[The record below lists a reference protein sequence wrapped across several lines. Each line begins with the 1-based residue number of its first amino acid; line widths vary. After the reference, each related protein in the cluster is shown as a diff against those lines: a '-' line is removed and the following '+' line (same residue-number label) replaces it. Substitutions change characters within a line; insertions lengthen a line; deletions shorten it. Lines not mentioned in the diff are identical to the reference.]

1 MSSKLLE
8 SSPPN
13 MVTAPI
19 MVMAISEAIS
29 AYSMAV
35 DPLLHL
41 KKQMPCIENRLM
53 QANII
58 FIPAAHFF
66 KDGHP
71 NGVILAISPSGASDM
86 AHMNKSLSYR
96 LLNRDKTLP

>member
-35 DPLLHL
+35 DPFLHL
-41 KKQMPCIENRLM
+41 KKQIPRIESRLM

-58 FIPAAHFF
+58 FIPAALLLRTV
-66 KDGHP
+66 KDGCA
-71 NGVILAISPSGASDM
+71 L
-86 AHMNKSLSYR
+86 R
-96 LLNRDKTLP
+96 QF